1 MLAAWELQ
9 EVDIEQKQHWVHT
22 GPCCVQC
29 LGPQWSLAK
38 RASWPWAQPTGL
50 EAGRPSHPK
59 SQGPDLCQR
68 AEMVLETN
76 AQAKAQ
82 QQEGLGRLL
91 GSLENQ
97 ALPTIELQWAQT
109 KQNWR
114 GEGRENNSLSQNYMS
129 PWNSGV
135 LALSTPQ
142 GKIHLRS
149 FKWAHVSLG
158 PSLSARVKPVSLW
171 NRGPSP
177 FLPPP
182 PDSLGLVRSRSVLGV
197 LRLRKSP
204 GQKNRPVQNPDFTGT
219 CAGEIPPIF

>member
-1 MLAAWELQ
+1 
-9 EVDIEQKQHWVHT
+9 
-22 GPCCVQC
+22 
-29 LGPQWSLAK
+29 
-38 RASWPWAQPTGL
+38 
-50 EAGRPSHPK
+50 
-59 SQGPDLCQR
+59 
-68 AEMVLETN
+68 MVLETS

-97 ALPTIELQWAQT
+97 ALPTLELQWAQT

-114 GEGRENNSLSQNYMS
+114 REGRENNSLSQNYMS

-142 GKIHLRS
+142 GKIHLRR
-149 FKWAHVSLG
+149 FKWAHASLG

-171 NRGPSP
+171 NRGPSI
-177 FLPPP
+177 FLPSP

-197 LRLRKSP
+197 LRLGKSP
-204 GQKNRPVQNPDFTGT
+204 GQKNRLVQNTDLTGT
-219 CAGEIPPIF
+219 CAGEILPIF

>member
-1 MLAAWELQ
+1 M
-9 EVDIEQKQHWVHT
+9 
-22 GPCCVQC
+22 
-29 LGPQWSLAK
+29 
-38 RASWPWAQPTGL
+38 GL

-59 SQGPDLCQR
+59 SQGADLCQR
-68 AEMVLETN
+68 AEMVLETS

-97 ALPTIELQWAQT
+97 ALPTLELQWAQT

-114 GEGRENNSLSQNYMS
+114 REGRENNSLSQNYMS

-149 FKWAHVSLG
+149 FKWAHASLG
-158 PSLSARVKPVSLW
+158 PSLSARVKPVSLEQ
-171 NRGPSP
+171 RSFHIPALTPRLPRTGEVQVCLGSSQARKVSRAEEQASP
-177 FLPPP
+177 
-182 PDSLGLVRSRSVLGV
+182 
-197 LRLRKSP
+197 
-204 GQKNRPVQNPDFTGT
+204 
-219 CAGEIPPIF
+219 EY